1 MTDVLRY
8 FTPSGEPR
16 DIELESLGNGNY
28 THRMSPALGTSNSS
42 ATLIPAANY
51 TSTQVVADQTNKSAA
66 GILLILNVV
75 TAPSVQTLQLVLET
89 KDPASNAYI
98 TLATLPASVLT
109 GIFTLLAYPGA
120 VSASLLTG
128 VLGIP
133 LPLTW
138 RARVL
143 HSSTGTWNY
152 SLGAL
157 LLR

>member
-8 FTPSGEPR
+8 FTPSGESR
-16 DIELESLGNGNY
+16 DIELEALGNGNY
-28 THRMSPALGTSNSS
+28 THRTSPAAGTVNSS
-42 ATLIPAANY
+42 ATLIPVANY

-75 TAPSVQTLQLVLET
+75 TAPGVQTLQLALEA

-109 GIFTLLAYPGA
+109 GVFTLLAYPGA

-138 RARVL
+138 RARTI
-143 HSSTGTWNY
+143 HSAGGTWNY

>member
-1 MTDVLRY
+1 MSDVLRY
-8 FTPSGEPR
+8 WTQSNGPR
-16 DIELESLGNGNY
+16 DMELEAIGNGNFAF
-28 THRMSPALGTSNSS
+28 RAPPSLVTSNSG
-42 ATLIPAANY
+42 ATLIPVANY
-51 TSTQVVADQTNKSAA
+51 TTTQVVVDQTNKSAA

-75 TAPSVQTLQLVLET
+75 TAPSIQTLQLALEA
-89 KDPASNAYI
+89 KDPASNAYV
-98 TLATLPASVLT
+98 TLATLPASALT

-138 RARVL
+138 RARTI
-143 HSSTGTWNY
+143 HSAGGTWNY